1 MTENEIGTLVIE
13 TAISVHREL
22 GPGLP
27 ETVYEVVLAREL
39 NEDRHHPL
47 CQRPGRV
54 NSLRL
59 CGRNKNGVPTNGC
72 SRTLVPRA
80 ADAGAF
86 GSGRTG
92 KTCARSGYV
101 AR

>member
-1 MTENEIGTLVIE
+1 MTRAEAQGMTENEIGTLVIE

-59 CGRNKNGVPTNGC
+59 SASALRNKNGVPTNGC
-72 SRTLVPRA
+72 S
-80 ADAGAF
+80 
-86 GSGRTG
+86 GRSTS
-92 KTCARSGYV
+92 R
-101 AR
+101 R